1 MTNINIIS
9 FFIGKIL
16 KKFPFF
22 KETFAALLF
31 IYYQGFSM
39 CIRLVGRFSF
49 TKLAFPVLQ
58 FGEWAAAGLQEHRH
72 IERQIYDIVR
82 FYLFIFRCL

>member
-22 KETFAALLF
+22 RETLAALLF
-31 IYYQGFSM
+31 I
-39 CIRLVGRFSF
+39 I
-49 TKLAFPVLQ
+49 K
-58 FGEWAAAGLQEHRH
+58 
-72 IERQIYDIVR
+72 D
-82 FYLFIFRCL
+82 FRCVFGLLADFHSPSWLFPFCNLANGQLQVYGNIVI

>member
-31 IYYQGFSM
+31 I
-39 CIRLVGRFSF
+39 I
-49 TKLAFPVLQ
+49 K
-58 FGEWAAAGLQEHRH
+58 
-72 IERQIYDIVR
+72 D
-82 FYLFIFRCL
+82 FRCVQISDILRSFGVVCDVVPMVRDFHPEIP